1 MKSKFL
7 LTFFLLV
14 TFGVVAQAGVTSGSL
29 NKNLQK
35 ECSKQTKKLIKE
47 GWKPFNTTQTLYDA
61 LSCHYVAIQEK
72 GDDAMTLE
80 SRGVANNRNLALRKS
95 LNNASFQ
102 YASMKSSRV
111 EGEIKSKIVA
121 TGTAD
126 VEVDNGIEMRSHTQ
140 TNESVK
146 NMVPT
151 VSLYRQLENGKFE
164 VLSFF
169 VVSHEQ

>member
-1 MKSKFL
+1 MKKHL
-7 LTFFLLV
+7 LLAFFMLV
-14 TFGVVAQAGVTSGSL
+14 TFGVVAQTGVTSGSL

-35 ECSKQTKKLIKE
+35 ECTRQAKRLAKE
-47 GWKPFNTTQTLYDA
+47 GWMPLNATQTMYDA
-61 LSCHYVAIQEK
+61 LSSHYVTIQEK
-72 GDDAMTLE
+72 GGEVMTLE

-111 EGEIKSKIVA
+111 EGEIKSKIAA

>member
-1 MKSKFL
+1 
-7 LTFFLLV
+7 
-14 TFGVVAQAGVTSGSL
+14 
-29 NKNLQK
+29 
-35 ECSKQTKKLIKE
+35 
-47 GWKPFNTTQTLYDA
+47 
-61 LSCHYVAIQEK
+61 
-72 GDDAMTLE
+72 
-80 SRGVANNRNLALRKS
+80 
-95 LNNASFQ
+95 
-102 YASMKSSRV
+102 MKSSRV
-111 EGEIKSKIVA
+111 EGEIKSKIAA